1 MQRNPNDERPDV
13 IEHRELLMEQN
24 TMNPNDPLPPGETVT
39 AKEPGI
45 DPKVAAHSRRVFLFK
60 LSLLLNGA
68 VGAILAVP
76 VLGYLMGPVMKKN
89 SSDNSWIDLGPMV
102 NFPEGETRL
111 VNFRNPVTTAWDGQ
125 TGDIPCW
132 VRHISGNEFQ
142 VFAINCAH
150 LGCPVRWFA
159 QSKLFLCPCHGGA
172 YYEDGSRASGPPERG
187 LFQYQY
193 KVSSANLMIYAGK
206 MPTLAARNCS
216 KPPLTQIQPPSA
228 STAAATEERKPVDD
242 LNARN
247 TSWPA

>member
-1 MQRNPNDERPDV
+1 
-13 IEHRELLMEQN
+13 MEQDE
-24 TMNPNDPLPPGETVT
+24 MNSSEPLPPTDQAAT
-39 AKEPGI
+39 TEP
-45 DPKVAAHSRRVFLFK
+45 AANPSNAGHSRRVFLFK

-76 VLGYLMGPVMKKN
+76 IVGYL
-89 SSDNSWIDLGPMV
+89 LGPALKRTTNEDAWINLGPLS

-111 VNFRNPVTTAWDGQ
+111 VNFRNPVTTPWDGQ

-132 VRHISGNEFQ
+132 VRRISGDSFQ

-187 LFQYQY
+187 LFVYDSRI
-193 KVSSANLMIYAGK
+193 SSGSLMIFAGK

-216 KPPLTQIQPPSA
+216 RPPLTQIQASP
-228 STAAATEERKPVDD
+228 STAASAIAE
-242 LNARN
+242 L
-247 TSWPA
+247 